1 VGGLNTQIT
10 QLDNQNRYIHKHK
23 NLKMER
29 IVSFDDFKKKAMEIV
44 EDDNNMESKPQ
55 HYMFFANLT
64 SIKHYIEEIL
74 RMDPEEV
81 DNHLKNGHDW
91 AADHIATSKDDI
103 QEVADWIRNE
113 IEGEGSSE
121 ESGEEMIEP
130 ENVEV
135 EVEDDEKPEVED
147 GEKEED
153 EEDDDEEEEEEEEDK
168 DGE

>member
-1 VGGLNTQIT
+1 
-10 QLDNQNRYIHKHK
+10 
-23 NLKMER
+23 MER
-29 IVSFDDFKKKAMEIV
+29 IVSFDDFKKKDIEIT
-44 EDDNNMESKPQ
+44 EDDKMEGGKQ

-74 RMDPEEV
+74 KMDPEEV

-121 ESGEEMIEP
+121 ESDEEIFEP
-130 ENVEV
+130 ENIEV

-147 GEKEED
+147 GEKEEGEEDEDDED
-153 EEDDDEEEEEEEEDK
+153 EE
-168 DGE
+168 

>member
-1 VGGLNTQIT
+1 
-10 QLDNQNRYIHKHK
+10 
-23 NLKMER
+23 MER

-44 EDDNNMESKPQ
+44 EDDNNMEGKPQ

-147 GEKEED
+147 GEKEEG
-153 EEDDDEEEEEEEEDK
+153 EEDDDEEEEEEEDK

>member
-1 VGGLNTQIT
+1 
-10 QLDNQNRYIHKHK
+10 
-23 NLKMER
+23 MER

-113 IEGEGSSE
+113 IEGEGSGE
-121 ESGEEMIEP
+121 ESGEEST
-130 ENVEV
+130 
-135 EVEDDEKPEVED
+135 
-147 GEKEED
+147 
-153 EEDDDEEEEEEEEDK
+153 
-168 DGE
+168 

>member
-1 VGGLNTQIT
+1 
-10 QLDNQNRYIHKHK
+10 
-23 NLKMER
+23 MER
-29 IVSFDDFKKKAMEIV
+29 IASFEDFKKKDMQIA
-44 EDDNNMESKPQ
+44 EDDNNMEGKPQ

-113 IEGEGSSE
+113 MSGEGSSEESGE

-130 ENVEV
+130 ENIEV
-135 EVEDDEKPEVED
+135 EIEDEPEEKE
-147 GEKEED
+147 EKEED
-153 EEDDDEEEEEEEEDK
+153 EDEE
-168 DGE
+168 

>member
-1 VGGLNTQIT
+1 
-10 QLDNQNRYIHKHK
+10 
-23 NLKMER
+23 MER

-44 EDDNNMESKPQ
+44 EDDNNMEGKPQ

-113 IEGEGSSE
+113 IEGEGEGSSE

-147 GEKEED
+147 GEKEEG
-153 EEDDDEEEEEEEEDK
+153 EEDDEEEEEDEEDK

>member
-1 VGGLNTQIT
+1 
-10 QLDNQNRYIHKHK
+10 
-23 NLKMER
+23 MER

-44 EDDNNMESKPQ
+44 EDDNNMEGKPQ

-113 IEGEGSSE
+113 IEGEGSGE
-121 ESGEEMIEP
+121 ESGEESGEGMIEP

-147 GEKEED
+147 GEKEEG
-153 EEDDDEEEEEEEEDK
+153 EEDDDEEEEEEEDK

>member
-1 VGGLNTQIT
+1 
-10 QLDNQNRYIHKHK
+10 
-23 NLKMER
+23 MER
-29 IVSFDDFKKKAMEIV
+29 IVSFDDFKKKATEIA
-44 EDDNNMESKPQ
+44 EDDNHMDGGQEKQ

-113 IEGEGSSE
+113 MEGVGSSE

-130 ENVEV
+130 ENIEV

-147 GEKEED
+147 GEKEEGEEDED
-153 EEDDDEEEEEEEEDK
+153 EEDEE
-168 DGE
+168 

>member
-1 VGGLNTQIT
+1 
-10 QLDNQNRYIHKHK
+10 
-23 NLKMER
+23 MER
-29 IVSFDDFKKKAMEIV
+29 IVSFDDFKKKATEIV
-44 EDDNNMESKPQ
+44 EDDNNMEGVKQ

-74 RMDPEEV
+74 KMDPEEV

-113 IEGEGSSE
+113 IEGDGSSE
-121 ESGEEMIEP
+121 ESGEEMIDP
-130 ENVEV
+130 ENIEV

-147 GEKEED
+147 GEKEEGEEDED
-153 EEDDDEEEEEEEEDK
+153 EEDEE
-168 DGE
+168 

>member
-1 VGGLNTQIT
+1 
-10 QLDNQNRYIHKHK
+10 
-23 NLKMER
+23 MER
-29 IVSFDDFKKKAMEIV
+29 IVSFDDFKKKAMEIA
-44 EDDNNMESKPQ
+44 EDDNMEGGQEKQ

-153 EEDDDEEEEEEEEDK
+153 KEDDEEEEEEEEDK

>member
-1 VGGLNTQIT
+1 
-10 QLDNQNRYIHKHK
+10 
-23 NLKMER
+23 MER

-44 EDDNNMESKPQ
+44 EDDNNMEGKPQ

-113 IEGEGSSE
+113 MSGEGSSEESGE

-130 ENVEV
+130 ENIEV
-135 EVEDDEKPEVED
+135 EIEDEPEEKE
-147 GEKEED
+147 EKEED
-153 EEDDDEEEEEEEEDK
+153 EDEE
-168 DGE
+168 

>member
-1 VGGLNTQIT
+1 
-10 QLDNQNRYIHKHK
+10 
-23 NLKMER
+23 MER

-44 EDDNNMESKPQ
+44 EDDNMEGGHDKQ

-74 RMDPEEV
+74 KMDPEEV

-113 IEGEGSSE
+113 MEGEG
-121 ESGEEMIEP
+121 SGEEMIEP
-130 ENVEV
+130 ENIEV
-135 EVEDDEKPEVED
+135 EVEDEEKPEE
-147 GEKEED
+147 EKEGEED
-153 EEDDDEEEEEEEEDK
+153 EESEEDE
-168 DGE
+168 D

>member
-1 VGGLNTQIT
+1 
-10 QLDNQNRYIHKHK
+10 
-23 NLKMER
+23 MER
-29 IVSFDDFKKKAMEIV
+29 IVSFDDFKKKDIEIT
-44 EDDNNMESKPQ
+44 EDDNMEGGKQ

-74 RMDPEEV
+74 KMDPEEV

-121 ESGEEMIEP
+121 ESDEEIFEP
-130 ENVEV
+130 ENIEV

-147 GEKEED
+147 GDKEEGEED
-153 EEDDDEEEEEEEEDK
+153 EDDEDEE
-168 DGE
+168 

>member
-1 VGGLNTQIT
+1 
-10 QLDNQNRYIHKHK
+10 
-23 NLKMER
+23 MER
-29 IVSFDDFKKKAMEIV
+29 IVSFDDFKKKDIKIT
-44 EDDNNMESKPQ
+44 EDDNMEGGKQ

-74 RMDPEEV
+74 KMDPEEV

-121 ESGEEMIEP
+121 ESDEEIFEP
-130 ENVEV
+130 ENIEV

-153 EEDDDEEEEEEEEDK
+153 EDDEDEE
-168 DGE
+168 